1 MSIERFL
8 VVVIFILIATPGY
21 TFPPPGQF
29 DVEVSRE
36 SKFCL
41 GCHDVVAEKKM
52 STSHPVDIDYRAAQA
67 NSKGRLKPVSQID
80 PAVKLEKGKVV
91 CTSCH
96 DPNSSLPA
104 KLVISNTGSG
114 SRLCVACHN
123 L

>member
-52 STSHPVDIDYRAAQA
+52 STSHPVDIDYPR
-67 NSKGRLKPVSQID
+67 KK
-80 PAVKLEKGKVV
+80 
-91 CTSCH
+91 
-96 DPNSSLPA
+96 
-104 KLVISNTGSG
+104 
-114 SRLCVACHN
+114 
-123 L
+123 

>member
-8 VVVIFILIATPGY
+8 VLVTLILIAMPGY
-21 TFPPPGQF
+21 SFPPPGKF
-29 DVEVSRE
+29 EVEVTQG

-52 STSHPVDIDYRAAQA
+52 STSHPVDIDYQAAQA
-67 NSKGRLKPVSQID
+67 NSKGRLKSISQLD
-80 PAVKLEKGKVV
+80 PAIKLEKGKVA

-96 DPNSSLPA
+96 DPNSGLPA
-104 KLVISNTGSG
+104 KLVMSTAE